1 MRIPNFFRISLLALL
16 LVQCDKK
23 ADTPDLEKSLEN
35 HELQNPAPVATVNY
49 GEIMNQL
56 FDLRGRIIQQPGAIQ
71 PRIDLLDVAIDSAR
85 QKMYAVGEG
94 LPDSTAKTEALA
106 KQAAERAALIDAQRW
121 ALLVRAWRQNLT
133 TPQFTDKLSGQV
145 PPFQIM
151 QRAELPGNR
160 VYLLIEIS
168 L

>member
-1 MRIPNFFRISLLALL
+1 MRKLNLILIGLLSFVLI
-16 LVQCDKK
+16 QCEKK
-23 ADTPDLEKSLEN
+23 VETPDLENSLEKR
-35 HELQNPAPVATVNY
+35 ELQNPPPVATVNY

-56 FDLRGRIIQQPGAIQ
+56 FDLQGRIIQQPGAIQ
-71 PRIDLLDVAIDSAR
+71 PRIDLLAVAIDSAR

-121 ALLVRAWRQNLT
+121 ALLVRSWRQNLT

-160 VYLLIEIS
+160 IYLLLEIP